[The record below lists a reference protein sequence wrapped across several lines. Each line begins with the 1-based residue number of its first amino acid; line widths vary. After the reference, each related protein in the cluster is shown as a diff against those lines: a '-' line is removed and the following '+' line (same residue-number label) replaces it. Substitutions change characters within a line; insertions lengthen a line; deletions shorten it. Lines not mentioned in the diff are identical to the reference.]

1 MGKSAWKAKPADKQR
16 TRKRGN
22 KVRID
27 CNITP
32 ETYAK
37 LYELSERFGT
47 SIGTTIDFLVLEAVR

>member
-1 MGKSAWKAKPADKQR
+1 MSKRAWKATPAEKPR
-16 TRKRGN
+16 TGKRRD

-37 LYELSERFGT
+37 LYELSGRFGT
-47 SIGTTIDFLVLEAVR
+47 TIGTTIDFLVLKAVG